1 MLEDQSH
8 PASDL
13 LDRKAIKGMLARPV
27 GNTSSIAQRA
37 GLERARSIGHWV
49 KDHGVVLD
57 V

>member
-37 GLERARSIGHWV
+37 GLERARSIGHRE
-49 KDHGVVLD
+49 GPRRRA
-57 V
+57 